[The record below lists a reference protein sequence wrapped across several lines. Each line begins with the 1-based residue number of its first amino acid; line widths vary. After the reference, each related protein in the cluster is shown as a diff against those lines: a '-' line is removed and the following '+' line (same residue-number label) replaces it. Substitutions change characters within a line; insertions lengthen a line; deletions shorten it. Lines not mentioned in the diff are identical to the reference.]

1 MIWKV
6 ATRINWI
13 ERAWIDGLAMP
24 DSKRIAIPN
33 PRFRAT
39 YRLNMSE
46 IISTSVSAAAIFSAE
61 DILGA
66 PPKRKDMMIVD
77 GRW

>member
-1 MIWKV
+1 
-6 ATRINWI
+6 
-13 ERAWIDGLAMP
+13 
-24 DSKRIAIPN
+24 
-33 PRFRAT
+33 
-39 YRLNMSE
+39 MSE